1 MGYRAFGAC
10 ALVLLSGCWAVDG
23 NGNRV
28 TERRRVPEVSRISNE
43 SEFDI
48 DISQGDTFEVRVRID
63 SNLQK
68 HVDTEVRGDTLVIDS
83 DAWVVDSESGPHV
96 LITMP
101 RLESLSNNGS
111 GSVFAAWFDEPE
123 DVHMRLSG
131 SGDLGFEGT
140 APRIVAEL
148 DGSGDMHLN
157 GSTDFAELTIDG
169 SGDIEAN
176 GLVAA
181 GADVVADGSGD
192 LRVTVDGKVDA
203 RADGSGDVELSG
215 GVQRGHFSEGGSGNI
230 RVH

>member
-1 MGYRAFGAC
+1 MEYRVFGAC
-10 ALVLLSGCWAVDG
+10 ALVLLTGCWAVDG
-23 NGNRV
+23 NGDRV
-28 TERRRVPEVSRISNE
+28 TEHRRIPEVSRIANDSQ
-43 SEFDI
+43 FDI

-83 DAWVVDSESGPHV
+83 EAWVVDSESGPHV

-101 RLESLSNNGS
+101 RLESLANQGS
-111 GSVFAAWFDEPE
+111 GSVFAAWFEEPE
-123 DVHMRLSG
+123 EVHLRLSG
-131 SGDLGFEGT
+131 SGDLGFEGN

-148 DGSGDMHLN
+148 DGSGDLHLN
-157 GSTDFAELTIDG
+157 GSTDFVELTLEG

-181 GADVVADGSGD
+181 GADIELDGSGD
-192 LRVTVDGKVDA
+192 LRVTVDGPVDA

-215 GVQRGHFSEGGSGNI
+215 AVQRGRFSESGSGDI

>member
-1 MGYRAFGAC
+1 MEYRAFA
-10 ALVLLSGCWAVDG
+10 ALVLLTGCWAVDG
-23 NGNRV
+23 NGDRV
-28 TERRRVPEVSRISNE
+28 TERRRIPEVSRIANE
-43 SEFDI
+43 SQFDV

-83 DAWVVDSESGPHV
+83 EAWVVDSEAGPHV

-101 RLESLSNNGS
+101 RLDSLSNNGS
-111 GSVFAAWFDEPE
+111 GSVFAAWFEEPE
-123 DVHMRLSG
+123 EVHLRLSG
-131 SGDLGFEGT
+131 SGDLGFEGS
-140 APRIVAEL
+140 APSIVAEL
-148 DGSGDMHLN
+148 DGSGDMHLS
-157 GSTDFAELTIDG
+157 GTADFVELTLDG

-181 GADVVADGSGD
+181 SADVAVDGSGD
-192 LRVTVDGKVDA
+192 LRLTVDGPVDA

-215 GVQRGHFSEGGSGNI
+215 GVQRGDFSESGSGDI

>member
-1 MGYRAFGAC
+1 MSFRALGASV
-10 ALVLLSGCWAVDG
+10 LVLLSGCWAVDG
-23 NGNRV
+23 NGDRV
-28 TERRRVPEVSRISNE
+28 TERRRIPEVSRISNE
-43 SEFDI
+43 SQFDV

-83 DAWVVDSESGPHV
+83 DAWVVDSQSGPHV

-101 RLESLSNNGS
+101 RLDSLSSGGS
-111 GSVFAAWFDEPE
+111 GSVFAAWFDASE
-123 DVHMRLSG
+123 DVYLRLSG

-140 APRIVAEL
+140 APRIVADL

-157 GSTDFAELTIDG
+157 GSSDFVELTLDG

-181 GADVVADGSGD
+181 GADVEVDGSGD
-192 LRVTVDGKVDA
+192 LRVTVDGPVDA

-215 GVQRGHFSEGGSGNI
+215 AVKRGHFTESGSGDI
-230 RVH
+230 HVH